1 MAVSDPQSVTIG
13 ADTISLPRTGQAVD
27 SGVFTSSDGNTR
39 LTIQHQ
45 STKGGRF
52 RRVIKLDHSIVA
64 ADPFVTTVNA
74 KYSETVYMVVD
85 VPAVGFTQAQELD
98 LYKGLATMLS
108 ASTYA
113 LATKFLGGE
122 S

>member
-1 MAVSDPQSVTIG
+1 MAVSDPQSITIG
-13 ADTISLPRTGQAVD
+13 ADTISLPRTGQGVD
-27 SGVFTSSDGNTR
+27 QGVFTSSDGNTR

-52 RRVIKLDHSIVA
+52 RRVFKIDHSIVA

-74 KYSETVYMVVD
+74 KYSETMYVVMD
-85 VPAVGFTQAQELD
+85 VPSVGFTQAQELD
-98 LYKGLATMLS
+98 LYKGLSGLLS

-113 LATKFLGGE
+113 LANKVLGGE